1 MMQRWQQ
8 KATYGLLLLLTS
20 ISKLGGDGADK
31 VRQPSVSVSESRVIA
46 AMILSL
52 FAQPRVLATDMTDQW
67 LIKASSKS
75 RNNFQYS
82 ELSRHQH
89 QPVVSAL

>member
-1 MMQRWQQ
+1 MVAAAADEHLNWVVT
-8 KATYGLLLLLTS
+8 ALTRY
-20 ISKLGGDGADK
+20 K
-31 VRQPSVSVSESRVIA
+31 VRHRSVSVSESRVIA

-52 FAQPRVLATDMTDQW
+52 FAQPRVLTTDMTDQW